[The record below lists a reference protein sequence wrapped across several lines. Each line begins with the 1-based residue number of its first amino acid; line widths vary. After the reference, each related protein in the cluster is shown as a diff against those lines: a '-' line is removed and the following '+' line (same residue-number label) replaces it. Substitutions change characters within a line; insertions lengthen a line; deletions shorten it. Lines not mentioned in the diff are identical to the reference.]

1 MEKKNYKIIHDI
13 DDIKINSVDS
23 IISDVRND
31 SEMAMSKETWKKAYR
46 VIKPGAYMLIL
57 SGNKLSH
64 RICCAIEDG
73 GFEIK
78 DSIMWIYKSNVL
90 TLQPDYCNIVVARK
104 PTELSILDNIDLYG
118 VGGIN
123 IDACRVGSESRT
135 IPINSND
142 IKSDDSIFTE
152 LHKNIQR
159 ERVATNQGRF
169 PANVILT
176 YGDDDKDLVCGGFP
190 ISGQSNSTGQPYNYS
205 GRVYDNASTSM
216 FNGDKPQAPS
226 NYNDVGSASRYFYN
240 AERSRKDG
248 DYNLPVNL
256 IQYLVKLVNPKSSS
270 ILDLCMGSGEVGK
283 AVLYENKE
291 NNSDY
296 TYIGMTKS
304 NYPTL
309 DTENIFE
316 YINSIKIKQD
326 IIKMEESKAEQK
338 LERKLKQ
345 TKLF

>member
-123 IDACRVGSESRT
+123 IDECRVETSDNLNGGAYSKGSYS
-135 IPINSND
+135 
-142 IKSDDSIFTE
+142 TE
-152 LHKNIQR
+152 DNVYKLGTKRLTGEYRQPD
-159 ERVATNQGRF
+159 GRF
-169 PANVILT
+169 PANTILT
-176 YGDDDKDLVCGGFP
+176 YDETDFDEVCGGFP
-190 ISGQSNSTGQPYNYS
+190 YTKTGSRKTQPQKEGS
-205 GRVYDNASTSM
+205 WNAVGIKFKMTYACEGSE
-216 FNGDKPQAPS
+216 
-226 NYNDVGSASRYFYN
+226 GSASRYFKNCKYT
-240 AERSRKDG
+240 EDDFYDIPQR
-248 DYNLPVNL
+248 YF
-256 IQYLVKLVNPKSSS
+256 Y
-270 ILDLCMGSGEVGK
+270 CGK
-283 AVLYENKE
+283 A
-291 NNSDY
+291 
-296 TYIGMTKS
+296 TKQDRDEGL
-304 NYPTL
+304 N
-309 DTENIFE
+309 DFEE
-316 YINSIKIKQD
+316 YILKED
-326 IIKMEESKAEQK
+326 TPEEIQK
-338 LERKLKQ
+338 LISKCL
-345 TKLF
+345 TI